1 MIEYVVKRDGSTEKF
16 DPVKLNKWAE
26 YATAVGGNWSEIAQK
41 TFKRLQNYCKT
52 TDIHDTMVSVCLAKQ
67 SLEYSRVASRLEF
80 AEIRKGMQYKLGFDD
95 RQDFKTIY
103 AKLIELGVWDKNSL
117 PEYSEKIEQMY
128 AEIITVRLDYWQV
141 KQWVEKY
148 AVKVDGVVVE
158 TPHIGYMGLAL
169 ALFGDTDEARE
180 YAMCLAQ
187 GKINLPTPALNGLR
201 NGDWDTISCCVI
213 SAGDNVESIG
223 AANYLAYRMTAKK
236 AGIGVEYTTRSKG
249 DSVKQGR
256 VEHLGKHPILKT
268 LDREVKTMTQ
278 VTRGGNATATILCI
292 DPEIENLILV
302 KSQRIDIE
310 QRIDKLD
317 YEFGYNDAFLQ
328 AVIKDEPWYLF
339 SLVDAPK
346 LYDLFYTAF
355 ATEYNQEVNLLLS
368 NGVKHKKIQAR
379 ELLGLFLTV
388 RQETG
393 RYYDN
398 NLTRTNQHTPFIDV
412 IRQSNLCEEIA
423 LPTKPYVS
431 MQDLFTAKS
440 EGETAF
446 CSLSAV
452 NVAKIEQ
459 AEKERVAYLALKAV
473 DKMIDK
479 APMLTESM
487 KESIMR
493 RRSVGIGITGLASL
507 LYSKG
512 LDYVDTPETLDF
524 VQKIAEEH
532 YFYLLKASQK
542 MAQDDNYCV
551 DGINLNWLPVDTAMN
566 KSIAGLDWEALRG
579 KPRKHSVLVAH
590 MPTESS
596 SLLSGSSNGLYPVR
610 RKIINKRSRKGLV
623 QFICKE
629 FVEGQ
634 TIPAWEVDT
643 ITLSK
648 IYARVQDFTDQ
659 AISCDFYVSPN
670 RNGGK
675 LSMAQMMKEW
685 VAHAKLGNK
694 TKYYLNTDD
703 YNGGSFQD
711 ILEKEPEEEEACESC
726 KL

>member
-1 MIEYVVKRDGSTEKF
+1 
-16 DPVKLNKWAE
+16 
-26 YATAVGGNWSEIAQK
+26 
-41 TFKRLQNYCKT
+41 
-52 TDIHDTMVSVCLAKQ
+52 
-67 SLEYSRVASRLEF
+67 
-80 AEIRKGMQYKLGFDD
+80 
-95 RQDFKTIY
+95 
-103 AKLIELGVWDKNSL
+103 
-117 PEYSEKIEQMY
+117 MY

-236 AGIGVEYTTRSKG
+236 AGIGIEYTTRSKG

-256 VEHLGKHPILKT
+256 IEHLGKHPILKT

-278 VTRGGNATATILCI
+278 ITRGGNATATILCI

-452 NVAKIEQ
+452 NVAKVEQ
-459 AEKERVAYLALKAV
+459 SEKERVAYLALKAV

-487 KESIMR
+487 KKSIMR

-551 DGINLNWLPVDTAMN
+551 DGVNLNWLPIDTAMN

-610 RKIINKRSRKGLV
+610 RKTINKRSRKGLV

>member
-95 RQDFKTIY
+95 RKDFKTIY
-103 AKLIELGVWDKNSL
+103 AKLIEIGVWDKNSL

-187 GKINLPTPALNGLR
+187 GKINPPTPALNGLR

-236 AGIGVEYTTRSKG
+236 AGIGIEYTTRSKG

-256 VEHLGKHPILKT
+256 IEHLGKHPILKT

-278 VTRGGNATATILCI
+278 ITRGGNATATILCI

-452 NVAKIEQ
+452 NVAKVEQ
-459 AEKERVAYLALKAV
+459 SEKERVASLALKAV

-551 DGINLNWLPVDTAMN
+551 DGVNLNWLPIDTAMN

-596 SLLSGSSNGLYPVR
+596 SLLSGNSNGLYPVR

>member
-95 RQDFKTIY
+95 RKDFKTIY
-103 AKLIELGVWDKNSL
+103 AKLIEIGVWDKNSL
-117 PEYSEKIEQMY
+117 PEYSEKIEQIY

-169 ALFGDTDEARE
+169 ALFGGTDEARE
-180 YAMCLAQ
+180 YAMCLVQ
-187 GKINLPTPALNGLR
+187 GKVNLPTPALNGLR

-236 AGIGVEYTTRSKG
+236 AGIGIEYTTRSKG

-256 VEHLGKHPILKT
+256 IEHLGKHPILKT

-278 VTRGGNATATILCI
+278 ITRGGNATATILCI

-368 NGVKHKKIQAR
+368 NGVKHKTIQAR

-412 IRQSNLCEEIA
+412 IRQSNLC
-423 LPTKPYVS
+423 
-431 MQDLFTAKS
+431 
-440 EGETAF
+440 
-446 CSLSAV
+446 
-452 NVAKIEQ
+452 
-459 AEKERVAYLALKAV
+459 
-473 DKMIDK
+473 
-479 APMLTESM
+479 
-487 KESIMR
+487 
-493 RRSVGIGITGLASL
+493 
-507 LYSKG
+507 
-512 LDYVDTPETLDF
+512 
-524 VQKIAEEH
+524 
-532 YFYLLKASQK
+532 
-542 MAQDDNYCV
+542 
-551 DGINLNWLPVDTAMN
+551 
-566 KSIAGLDWEALRG
+566 
-579 KPRKHSVLVAH
+579 
-590 MPTESS
+590 
-596 SLLSGSSNGLYPVR
+596 
-610 RKIINKRSRKGLV
+610 
-623 QFICKE
+623 
-629 FVEGQ
+629 
-634 TIPAWEVDT
+634 
-643 ITLSK
+643 
-648 IYARVQDFTDQ
+648 
-659 AISCDFYVSPN
+659 
-670 RNGGK
+670 
-675 LSMAQMMKEW
+675 
-685 VAHAKLGNK
+685 
-694 TKYYLNTDD
+694 
-703 YNGGSFQD
+703 
-711 ILEKEPEEEEACESC
+711 
-726 KL
+726 

>member
-1 MIEYVVKRDGSTEKF
+1 MLEYVIKRDGSTEKF
-16 DPVKLNKWAE
+16 DSDKLNKWCE

-103 AKLIELGVWDKNSL
+103 SKLIELGVWDKNSL
-117 PEYSEKIEQMY
+117 PEYSDKIEQMY

-148 AVKVDGVVVE
+148 AVKIDGVVVE
-158 TPHIGYMGLAL
+158 TPHIGYMGLSL

-180 YAMCLAQ
+180 YAMCLAH

-236 AGIGVEYTTRSKG
+236 AGIGIEYTTRSKG

-278 VTRGGNATATILCI
+278 ITRGGNATATILCI

-393 RYYDN
+393 RYYDH
-398 NLTRTNQHTPFIDV
+398 NLSRSNQHTPFIDV
-412 IRQSNLCEEIA
+412 IRQSNLCEEIC
-423 LPTKPYVS
+423 LPTKPYSS
-431 MQDLFTAKS
+431 MQDLFTVKS
-440 EGETAF
+440 DGETAF

-452 NVAKIEQ
+452 NVAKVLQE
-459 AEKERVAYLALKAV
+459 EKEQVAYLALKAV
-473 DKMIDK
+473 DKMIDM

-507 LYSKG
+507 LYSTG
-512 LDYVDTPETLDF
+512 LDYVDTPDTLDF

-542 MAQDDNYCV
+542 MAQDDNYSV
-551 DGINLNWLPVDTAMN
+551 EGVNLNWLPVDTAMN
-566 KSIAGLDWEALRG
+566 KSITGLDWESLRG

-711 ILEKEPEEEEACESC
+711 ILEKEPEEDEACESC

>member
-95 RQDFKTIY
+95 RKDFKTIY
-103 AKLIELGVWDKNSL
+103 AKLIEIGAWDKNSL

-236 AGIGVEYTTRSKG
+236 AGIGIEYTTRSKG

-256 VEHLGKHPILKT
+256 IEHLGKHPILKT

-278 VTRGGNATATILCI
+278 ITRGGNATATILCI

-452 NVAKIEQ
+452 NVAKVEQ
-459 AEKERVAYLALKAV
+459 SEKERVAYLALKAV

-551 DGINLNWLPVDTAMN
+551 DGVNLNWLPIDTAMN

>member
-1 MIEYVVKRDGSTEKF
+1 MTEYVVKRDGSTEKF

-95 RQDFKTIY
+95 RKDFKTIY
-103 AKLIELGVWDKNSL
+103 AKLIEIGVWDKNSL

-236 AGIGVEYTTRSKG
+236 AGIGIEYTTRSKG

-256 VEHLGKHPILKT
+256 IEHLGKHPILKT

-278 VTRGGNATATILCI
+278 ITRGGNATATILCI

-452 NVAKIEQ
+452 NVAKVEQ
-459 AEKERVAYLALKAV
+459 SEKERVAYLALKAV

-551 DGINLNWLPVDTAMN
+551 DGVNLNWLPIDTAMN

-634 TIPAWEVDT
+634 TIPAWEVNT

-670 RNGGK
+670 RKGGK

>member
-1 MIEYVVKRDGSTEKF
+1 MK
-16 DPVKLNKWAE
+16 
-26 YATAVGGNWSEIAQK
+26 
-41 TFKRLQNYCKT
+41 
-52 TDIHDTMVSVCLAKQ
+52 
-67 SLEYSRVASRLEF
+67 
-80 AEIRKGMQYKLGFDD
+80 
-95 RQDFKTIY
+95 
-103 AKLIELGVWDKNSL
+103 
-117 PEYSEKIEQMY
+117 
-128 AEIITVRLDYWQV
+128 
-141 KQWVEKY
+141 
-148 AVKVDGVVVE
+148 
-158 TPHIGYMGLAL
+158 
-169 ALFGDTDEARE
+169 
-180 YAMCLAQ
+180 
-187 GKINLPTPALNGLR
+187 
-201 NGDWDTISCCVI
+201 
-213 SAGDNVESIG
+213 
-223 AANYLAYRMTAKK
+223 
-236 AGIGVEYTTRSKG
+236 
-249 DSVKQGR
+249 
-256 VEHLGKHPILKT
+256 
-268 LDREVKTMTQ
+268 
-278 VTRGGNATATILCI
+278 
-292 DPEIENLILV
+292 
-302 KSQRIDIE
+302 
-310 QRIDKLD
+310 
-317 YEFGYNDAFLQ
+317 
-328 AVIKDEPWYLF
+328 
-339 SLVDAPK
+339 
-346 LYDLFYTAF
+346 
-355 ATEYNQEVNLLLS
+355 
-368 NGVKHKKIQAR
+368 
-379 ELLGLFLTV
+379 
-388 RQETG
+388 
-393 RYYDN
+393 
-398 NLTRTNQHTPFIDV
+398 
-412 IRQSNLCEEIA
+412 EEIA
-423 LPTKPYVS
+423 LPTKPYSS

-440 EGETAF
+440 DGETAF

-452 NVAKIEQ
+452 NVAKVLQ
-459 AEKERVAYLALKAV
+459 QEKERVSYLALKAV

-551 DGINLNWLPVDTAMN
+551 DGVNLNWLPIDTAMN

-579 KPRKHSVLVAH
+579 KPRKHSVLVAN